1 MLRKLVRSYYRLRY
15 FPRNLFQLLGSIS
28 TSIANTSESVT
39 NTSAAVS
46 GVSMAVGGMS
56 SAVGDMSSAVGDMS
70 TVVGDMSTVVGN
82 MSTAVADMSTAVAD
96 VSAGVAELRTQ
107 RRESFV
113 RTSAAL
119 DDVHADL
126 TAFCNDATKAILAL
140 NRSVGGMEK
149 NIRTLATD
157 LNSQAERIETLNTTV
172 LYQKLILPSWKWT
185 PEAGERVRSILA
197 LLSPVAVPDVAKVRL
212 GRDQDGG
219 YVMLDDFAGIATA
232 LSLGIADDISWD
244 LDIAARGVRVLQF
257 DPTVSAPPQAHRL
270 LHFEPLL
277 VAADDCVGKISLS
290 SIVLTRAGAPDAP
303 LLLKMDIEGSEWEVF
318 DATDGMMLSR
328 FKQIV
333 CEFHTLD
340 RLGEE
345 EFGNRAEAVFKK
357 LAATHFVYH
366 VHGNNCAN
374 FASVGNIVVPQSLEV
389 SFALRSAYRT
399 ARNTEVFPTSLDHP
413 NQPGRADLYLG
424 EFRFGR

>member
-15 FPRNLFQLLGSIS
+15 FPRDLFQLLGGIS
-28 TSIANTSESVT
+28 ASVANTSESVT
-39 NTSAAVS
+39 STSAAVN
-46 GVSMAVGGMS
+46 GV
-56 SAVGDMSSAVGDMS
+56 
-70 TVVGDMSTVVGN
+70 
-82 MSTAVADMSTAVAD
+82 STAVADMSTKVAD
-96 VSAGVAELRTQ
+96 MSTTVADMSTTVADMSAGVTDLRTQ

-113 RTSAAL
+113 RTTVAL

-126 TAFCNDATKAILAL
+126 TAFCNDVTKAILAL
-140 NRSVGGMEK
+140 NNAVDGIEK
-149 NIRTLATD
+149 NIQTFATD
-157 LNSQAERIETLNTTV
+157 LNRQAERIETLNTAV
-172 LYQKLILPSWKWT
+172 LHQKLILPSWKWT
-185 PEAGERVRSILA
+185 PEAAERVRSMLA
-197 LLSPVAVPDVAKVRL
+197 LLSPVAVPDVTKVRL
-212 GRDQDGG
+212 GRDHDGG
-219 YVMLDDFAGIATA
+219 YVMLDDLAGIATA

-244 LDIAARGVRVLQF
+244 LDVAARGVRVLQF
-257 DPTVSAPPQAHRL
+257 DPTVSAPPEAHPR

-277 VAADDCVGKISLS
+277 VASHDCVGEISLS
-290 SIVLTRAGAPDAP
+290 TIVLTRAGPPDAP

-318 DATDGMMLSR
+318 EATDGLILSR

-374 FASVGNIVVPQSLEV
+374 FASVANIAVPQSLEV
-389 SFALRSAYRT
+389 SFALRSAYHT
-399 ARNTEVFPTSLDHP
+399 TRNTDVFPTSLDHP

-424 EFRFGR
+424 EFRFGP